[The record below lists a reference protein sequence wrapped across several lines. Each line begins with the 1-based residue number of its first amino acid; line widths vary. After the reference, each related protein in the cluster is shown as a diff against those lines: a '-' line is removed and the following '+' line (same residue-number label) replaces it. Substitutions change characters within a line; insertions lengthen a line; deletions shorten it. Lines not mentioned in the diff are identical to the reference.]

1 MFTISFHFYYCEHAK
16 AHHHQCGT
24 QLFAPRFHTLSS
36 FDLEARPKLHR
47 LSLYIYCYVP
57 HYFDSIISGS
67 NLVCLFTKEAKQ
79 LCNNGL
85 QTSDFVTKKEEARS
99 IPCLAVDRHFDGK
112 EAKQNALGG
121 IQTRYLLIIIL
132 M

>member
-1 MFTISFHFYYCEHAK
+1 MWYTTLRSSFSHFVIVDFLLIVDILRLTDKSTITRDKCLLFSSHFYYCEHAK

-67 NLVCLFTKEAKQ
+67 NLVCLFTKEAKH
-79 LCNNGL
+79 
-85 QTSDFVTKKEEARS
+85 TSVSQWAPDK
-99 IPCLAVDRHFDGK
+99 
-112 EAKQNALGG
+112 
-121 IQTRYLLIIIL
+121 
-132 M
+132 